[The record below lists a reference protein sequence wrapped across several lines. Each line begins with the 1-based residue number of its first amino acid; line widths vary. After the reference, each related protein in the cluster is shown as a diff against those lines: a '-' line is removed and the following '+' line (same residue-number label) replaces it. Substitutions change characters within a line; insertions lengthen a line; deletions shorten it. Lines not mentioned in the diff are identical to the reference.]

1 MNNIQFT
8 QAAIAQ
14 YAMELVPPLIRETL
28 LNERDF
34 RMKFGIENEAL
45 IALSNGEICFQRS
58 KLFDAVRAIHTD
70 ELNVEIS
77 DETGSIWHLNNE
89 SDEGSNPNFVLSSR
103 NKRLALP
110 NLAVL
115 SNNKSIRI
123 RALEELADDA
133 NIPADDK
140 EIWRNLLEERAL
152 EDGEVNSFYSDMSD
166 TPVHFERSLRREIE
180 EGKSTGSSLVP
191 NSMRYFQR
199 LIGTYDEST
208 SITDYATGTGKIH
221 FKQLA
226 EWRPYEGFLFSLF
239 LSSHSSLTTEICVD
253 RLGKTQLAEAY
264 DFIEKNGDI
273 LSRLGALEVGLR
285 ILPERQEVEPH
296 LLRLIHRIRDDDVEA
311 NTSDFSLFSTLF
323 ALVDGE
329 LSKTRLMASKP
340 PFYRRLASL
349 SHAALIHRQLIQTGV
364 DYEKILTGALEHAA
378 KYYYYMQSLTDMRLE
393 PRWRPEL
400 ALPPQIKTEF
410 LSRILI
416 TGHIHSANLREGEL
430 RDSILGNDEQ
440 SILRLSEYPDFYL
453 PGPLEGAGDN
463 PNPLP
468 CDLAR
473 NIEERLGTSEIDA
486 SSFVTLVNS
495 AMIFKITS
503 GHADLAAKALRL
515 VNYTLEKLE
524 NKSDLAGTL
533 NGLAIVAAVTR
544 SRSLANDLRILVRR
558 YRHDPQY
565 SFSIG
570 DAMRIYLV
578 ASASLEDLIEWQEF
592 VGECITELSF
602 DEMEQNEG
610 ELFRENLLIL
620 LNLVPELWVSCSK
633 ADASLNAF
641 CSR

>member
-1 MNNIQFT
+1 M
-8 QAAIAQ
+8 AQ
-14 YAMELVPPLIRETL
+14 CAMEFFPPLIRETL

-34 RMKFGIENEAL
+34 RTEFGIENEAL
-45 IALSNGEICFQRS
+45 IAFSNGEICFQRS
-58 KLFDAVRAIHTD
+58 TLFDAARAILTG

-89 SDEGSNPNFVLSSR
+89 SDEASNPNFVLSSR
-103 NKRLALP
+103 DKRLALP

-123 RALEELADDA
+123 RALEELADDV

-152 EDGEVNSFYSDMSD
+152 EDGEVNSFYSDMND

-180 EGKSTGSSLVP
+180 EGKSTGPSLVP

-208 SITDYATGTGKIH
+208 SITDYATSSGKIH
-221 FKQLA
+221 LQQLA

-253 RLGKTQLAEAY
+253 RLDKTQLAKAY
-264 DFIEKNGDI
+264 DFVEQNGDI
-273 LSRLGALEVGLR
+273 LSRLGAFEVGLR
-285 ILPERQEVEPH
+285 ILPERQEVEPY
-296 LLRLIHRIRDDDVEA
+296 LLRLIHRIRDDDVEE
-311 NTSDFSLFSTLF
+311 NTSDFSLFSALF
-323 ALVDGE
+323 VLVDGE

-349 SHAALIHRQLIQTGV
+349 SHTALIHRQLIQIGV
-364 DYEKILTGALEHAA
+364 DYEKILTGALEHDA
-378 KYYYYMQSLTDMRLE
+378 KYYYYMQSFADMRLE

-410 LSRILI
+410 LGRILI
-416 TGHIHSANLREGEL
+416 TGDVFSENLGEGEL
-430 RDSILGNDEQ
+430 RESILGNDEQ
-440 SILRLSEYPDFYL
+440 SIFRLSESPDFYW
-453 PGPLEGAGDN
+453 PGPLEGAGDS
-463 PNPLP
+463 PNSLP

-473 NIEERLGTSEIDA
+473 NIEEQLGTNKIDA
-486 SSFVTLVNS
+486 SSFFTLIGS

-503 GHADLAAKALRL
+503 DHADLAAKALRL
-515 VNYTLEKLE
+515 VNYTLAKLKD
-524 NKSDLAGTL
+524 KSDLAVIL

-544 SRSLANDLRILVRR
+544 SRSLADELRILVRR
-558 YRHDPQY
+558 YRHDSQY
-565 SFSIG
+565 SISIEE
-570 DAMRIYLV
+570 AMRIYLV
-578 ASASLEDLIEWQEF
+578 ASAALEDLIEWREF
-592 VGECITELSF
+592 IGECITELSF

-610 ELFRENLLIL
+610 ELLRENLLIL